1 MVGPERSRYATK
13 VERMLADARWA
24 EEAGLASLWIPQI
37 PDDFDALTAAA
48 LIGTATST
56 IEIGTAVVPIQ
67 PRHPVV
73 LAHQALSTQAVC
85 GGRLTLG
92 LGVSH
97 HWVID
102 EMLGLPYERPAAY
115 MRDELDV
122 LDQALAGPGMV
133 DVENE
138 RFRVHQPMDVTDI
151 TPTPV
156 MIAALGPVMLGIAG
170 KRTDGTILWLAD
182 ERAIETH
189 VAPVLNAAAAA
200 ARRPRPRIVAGVP
213 ICLCGDDEVE
223 AAVARAN
230 RVLSESEV
238 SPNYQKLLDLGDAR
252 TVGDILAA
260 GSEDTIRR
268 RLQAF
273 ADAGATDVSLRVV
286 PIGESREE
294 KLDSSRRTR
303 EFVASLAGS
312 V

>member
-1 MVGPERSRYATK
+1 
-13 VERMLADARWA
+13 
-24 EEAGLASLWIPQI
+24 
-37 PDDFDALTAAA
+37 
-48 LIGTATST
+48 
-56 IEIGTAVVPIQ
+56 
-67 PRHPVV
+67 
-73 LAHQALSTQAVC
+73 VC

-102 EMLGLPYERPAAY
+102 EMLGLSYERPAAT
-115 MRDELDV
+115 MRDYLEV

-138 RFRVHQPMDVTDI
+138 RFRVHNPMDISDI
-151 TPTPV
+151 SPTPV
-156 MIAALGPVMLGIAG
+156 MIAALGPKMLGIAG
-170 KRTDGTILWLAD
+170 ERTDGTILWLAD

-189 VAPVLNAAAAA
+189 VAPAINAAAHSAG
-200 ARRPRPRIVAGVP
+200 RPTPRIVAGVP
-213 ICLCGDDEVE
+213 VCLCGEGEVQV
-223 AAVARAN
+223 AVSRAN

-260 GSEDTIRR
+260 GSEGSIRR

-286 PIGESREE
+286 PIGETRED
-294 KLDSSRRTR
+294 KLASSRRTR
-303 EFVASLAGS
+303 ELVASWAGS
-312 V
+312 I